1 MIKEKKKPQLKSK
14 TFSKPEMWRI
24 EWEDHASMSSGWVP
38 IDEIQPRSITVISTG
53 FKVAE
58 NETRIV
64 LAASMGYSNTA
75 HNAADFTSII
85 KSCIVK
91 QRKLK

>member
-1 MIKEKKKPQLKSK
+1 
-14 TFSKPEMWRI
+14 MWRI
-24 EWEDHASMSSGWVP
+24 EWEDHASSNSGWVP
-38 IDEIQPRSITVISTG
+38 IDEIQPIPIVVVSAG

-64 LAASMGYSNTA
+64 LATNVGQLNTP

-85 KSCIVK
+85 KSCIVN